1 MKYHNSDQVGL
12 KTNYFVSTNDGRF
25 VQLFHT
31 GGTRIGP
38 TFVAMEMAWRMGKM
52 IGKRG
57 EAGEEEAEEKNLVWR
72 SM

>member
-1 MKYHNSDQVGL
+1 MMVDLFNSFILVALG
-12 KTNYFVSTNDGRF
+12 F
-25 VQLFHT
+25 
-31 GGTRIGP
+31 GP